1 MNFQLGTNGSLP
13 FTLQFSLLSLF
24 LTISSKKFLY
34 LIKILVSYAEKNSE
48 ASIPLF
54 WSKIQ
59 KYFHQEQFFILKPE
73 VGRGEKSWPMTS
85 FLTYQYQSDFWSKK
99 WNLRKKNKISWVVK
113 ERKTFFTSNKKEK
126 NQNEILLLI
135 SSKEIFVNDL
145 FISGLEYY
153 HTIWP
158 GIQSNILWKR
168 PGERQKWPHVTKI
181 PEQVFLHV
189 KKSFLIQLDTRIF
202 HFISMKLMII
212 WLLLWKKNEI
222 FLIKILFGLFF
233 LFQVCPINK
242 QPQAHTLPPYTH
254 ISTTA
259 TVLLWL
265 RDGPW
270 PDPSLLLTRS
280 K

>member
-34 LIKILVSYAEKNSE
+34 LIKILVSDAEKNSE

-135 SSKEIFVNDL
+135 SSKENFCEWSFHIWIGILSYNLTWNSIQYFV
-145 FISGLEYY
+145 EK
-153 HTIWP
+153 TRRET
-158 GIQSNILWKR
+158 K
-168 PGERQKWPHVTKI
+168 VTPCYK
-181 PEQVFLHV
+181 
-189 KKSFLIQLDTRIF
+189 DTRTSF
-202 HFISMKLMII
+202 SP
-212 WLLLWKKNEI
+212 
-222 FLIKILFGLFF
+222 
-233 LFQVCPINK
+233 C
-242 QPQAHTLPPYTH
+242 
-254 ISTTA
+254 
-259 TVLLWL
+259 
-265 RDGPW
+265 
-270 PDPSLLLTRS
+270 
-280 K
+280 